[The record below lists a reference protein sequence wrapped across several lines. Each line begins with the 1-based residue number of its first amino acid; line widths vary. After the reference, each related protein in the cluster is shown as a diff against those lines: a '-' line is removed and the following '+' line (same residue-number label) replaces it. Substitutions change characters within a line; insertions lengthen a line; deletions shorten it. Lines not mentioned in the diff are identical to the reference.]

1 MHRLCCLCQ
10 DWIETATVV
19 RLAMLD
25 ETVAAVSS
33 YLVQRCL
40 LFLYACLQLLHR
52 LCQASFRVRR
62 VEIDSVI
69 VQITCLLGI
78 LSYPLDSLIRCLCHI
93 SFTTR
98 LV

>member
-1 MHRLCCLCQ
+1 
-10 DWIETATVV
+10 
-19 RLAMLD
+19 MLD

-52 LCQASFRVRR
+52 LRQASFCVGRVK
-62 VEIDSVI
+62 IDSVV
-69 VQITCLLGI
+69 VQTTCLLGI
-78 LSYPLDSLIRCLCHI
+78 LSYPLDSLTRCLCLCHI
-93 SFTTR
+93 SFTAR